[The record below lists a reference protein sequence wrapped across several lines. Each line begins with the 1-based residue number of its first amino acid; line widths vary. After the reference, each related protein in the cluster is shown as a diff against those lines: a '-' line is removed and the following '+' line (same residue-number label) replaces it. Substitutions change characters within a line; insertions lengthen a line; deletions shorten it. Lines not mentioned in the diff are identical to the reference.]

1 MLVSLVGGFRS
12 NSHVPLWMSNQNQ
25 PWNAQPNMAKT
36 QTSGSYVVVGNR
48 NTFDGD
54 HLHSYSN
61 SLSRN
66 NIDGEGLRVIRNKN
80 FIDKEKSGAYSSS
93 GIHNDLFRDSELV
106 FRGAELGERGSGVDN
121 RIFMDAELNQGSYIR
136 KPSYINPGRLNGG
149 SSSDSSSS
157 SSESDEYRGPSFRVG
172 PNSYQGRPTIRG
184 WSDDQSKESS
194 KPGVHPHFGPTLS
207 WELTSKI
214 THFGPD
220 ISIVER
226 GRLNH
231 PSYRIYYKNA
241 EGLIISPFH
250 DIPMFANES
259 SNIFNCVI
267 EVPRWTNAK
276 MEIATKE
283 LLNPIKQDTKKGKLR
298 YVANVFPNHGYIWN
312 YGAIP
317 QTWEDPNHVDK
328 STGQRGDNDPIDV
341 CEIGSRVVQMGEVL
355 QVKVLG
361 VLAMLDEGETDWK
374 VIAIDVKDPLAPL
387 LNDINDVK
395 LLKPGL
401 LEKTIDW
408 FKYYKVPA
416 GKPENKFAFNS
427 QFRNRDFAH
436 QIISETRVAWELLI
450 AGESDPGKLAIGS
463 VTVPNAIHKVS
474 KTEAVREVEAQ
485 SGIGDPVEMK
495 SEVDKW
501 HYVTPK

>member
-184 WSDDQSKESS
+184 WSDDQSKKSS

-207 WELTSKI
+207 WESTSKI

-231 PSYRIYYKNA
+231 PSYRIYYS
-241 EGLIISPFH
+241 E
-250 DIPMFANES
+250 
-259 SNIFNCVI
+259 
-267 EVPRWTNAK
+267 
-276 MEIATKE
+276 
-283 LLNPIKQDTKKGKLR
+283 
-298 YVANVFPNHGYIWN
+298 
-312 YGAIP
+312 
-317 QTWEDPNHVDK
+317 
-328 STGQRGDNDPIDV
+328 
-341 CEIGSRVVQMGEVL
+341 
-355 QVKVLG
+355 
-361 VLAMLDEGETDWK
+361 
-374 VIAIDVKDPLAPL
+374 
-387 LNDINDVK
+387 
-395 LLKPGL
+395 LKPFIVYI
-401 LEKTIDW
+401 T
-408 FKYYKVPA
+408 
-416 GKPENKFAFNS
+416 S
-427 QFRNRDFAH
+427 QTH
-436 QIISETRVAWELLI
+436 IKI
-450 AGESDPGKLAIGS
+450 
-463 VTVPNAIHKVS
+463 
-474 KTEAVREVEAQ
+474 
-485 SGIGDPVEMK
+485 
-495 SEVDKW
+495 
-501 HYVTPK
+501 